1 MYFYRFAKKILIIN
15 NNIKLFHTA
24 LYSTSQ
30 LRIQLHKR
38 TTIYIT
44 VKIRYNKLNILNIK
58 LF

>member
-24 LYSTSQ
+24 LYSASQ